1 MAHNQVHPPR
11 SPIEPASARLG
22 QRYRETIKVTL
33 IGSVIDLTLG
43 VAKIFVGFISHSQA
57 LIADGIHSL
66 SDLATDVIVIYA
78 AKHASIEADEE
89 HPYGHGRIETVATV
103 VLGVALTIVAI
114 GISYDAIQ
122 RLFQPERLWTPGA
135 WALVVALLSVAAKE
149 FIYHYTIRIARKY
162 RSEMLRAN
170 AWHSRSDAISSIIV
184 VIGVAGTMAGLP
196 YLDAIAA
203 VGVALF
209 IAKIGW
215 DIGWHS
221 LRELVDTGL
230 ERERVD
236 AIRKTIL
243 ETYGVSALH
252 MLRTRKMGGD
262 ALVDVHVQVD
272 PVLSASEGHHI
283 SETVRST
290 LIREIPEVA
299 DVMVHIDIEDDQAA
313 ADSMELP
320 ARGIVLAELK
330 EFFRD
335 IPAAAEIRRTMLYY
349 VGGQIQ
355 IELTLPLA
363 VLKKPAEAAG
373 LLQQFQQALP
383 PGHPY
388 GCLKV
393 YYQ

>member
-1 MAHNQVHPPR
+1 VAHNHTHRPPPL
-11 SPIEPASARLG
+11 STGQG
-22 QRYRETIKVTL
+22 QRYRETIRITL
-33 IGSVIDLTLG
+33 IGSVIDLVLG
-43 VAKIFVGFISHSQA
+43 VAKIIVGILSHSQA

-66 SDLATDVIVIYA
+66 SDLATDAIVIYA
-78 AKHASIEADEE
+78 AKHASLEADEE

-103 VLGVALTIVAI
+103 VLGIALISVAI

-122 RLFQPERLWTPGA
+122 RLFQPERLWIPGF
-135 WALVVALLSVAAKE
+135 WALVVALVSVVAKE
-149 FIYHYTIRIARKY
+149 WIYHYTMRTARKY

-196 YLDAIAA
+196 YLDALAA
-203 VGVALF
+203 VGVALL

-215 DIGWHS
+215 DLGWHS

-243 ETYGVSALH
+243 ETSGVSALH
-252 MLRTRKMGGD
+252 MLRTRKIGGD

-272 PVLSASEGHHI
+272 PNLSASEGHHI

-290 LIREIPEVA
+290 LIRDIPEVA

-313 ADSMELP
+313 AESMELP
-320 ARGIVLAELK
+320 ARDIVLAELK
-330 EFFRD
+330 GFFRD
-335 IPAAAEIRRTMLYY
+335 VPAAAEIRRIVLHY
-349 VGGQIQ
+349 VGGRIQ
-355 IELTLPLA
+355 IELHIPLA
-363 VLKKPAEAAG
+363 VLKKPTDAAG
-373 LLQQFQQALP
+373 LVQQFQQTLP

-388 GCLKV
+388 GCLKI

>member
-1 MAHNQVHPPR
+1 MAHNHTHRPPPL
-11 SPIEPASARLG
+11 STGQG
-22 QRYRETIKVTL
+22 QRYRETIRITL
-33 IGSVIDLTLG
+33 IGSVIDLVLG
-43 VAKIFVGFISHSQA
+43 VAKIIVGILSHSQA

-66 SDLATDVIVIYA
+66 SDLATDAIVIYA
-78 AKHASIEADEE
+78 AKHASLEADEE

-103 VLGVALTIVAI
+103 VLGIALISVAI

-122 RLFQPERLWTPGA
+122 RLFQPERLWIPGF
-135 WALVVALLSVAAKE
+135 WALVVALVSVVAKE
-149 FIYHYTIRIARKY
+149 WIYHYTMRTARKY

-196 YLDAIAA
+196 YLDALAA
-203 VGVALF
+203 VGVALL

-215 DIGWHS
+215 DLGWHS

-243 ETYGVSALH
+243 ETSGVSALH
-252 MLRTRKMGGD
+252 MLRTRKIGGD

-272 PVLSASEGHHI
+272 PNLSASEGHHI

-290 LIREIPEVA
+290 LIRDIPEVA

-313 ADSMELP
+313 AESMELP
-320 ARGIVLAELK
+320 ARDIVLAELK
-330 EFFRD
+330 GFFRD
-335 IPAAAEIRRTMLYY
+335 VPAAAEIRRIVLHY
-349 VGGQIQ
+349 VGGRIQ
-355 IELTLPLA
+355 IELHIPLA
-363 VLKKPAEAAG
+363 VLKKPTDAAG
-373 LLQQFQQALP
+373 LVQQFQQTLP

-388 GCLKV
+388 GCLKI